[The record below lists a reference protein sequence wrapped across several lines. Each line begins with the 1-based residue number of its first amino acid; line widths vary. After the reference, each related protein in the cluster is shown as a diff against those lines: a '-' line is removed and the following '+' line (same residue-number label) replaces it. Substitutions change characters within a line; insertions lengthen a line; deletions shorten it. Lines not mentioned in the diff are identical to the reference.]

1 MTLLSECGLTL
12 LFILACT
19 VGAQACNVD
28 QNGLI
33 GSDSGI
39 AVPVSFQ
46 YDLTVAG
53 GTNQEIVVSEII
65 PDLETSFAETLAS
78 SLISACA
85 GAGVTTPSSV
95 SILGFETAPTDT
107 ILAGASCAAASPECF
122 KVKSDMSVYV
132 KESETGVLEIVGLT
146 LLSNV
151 LGKKYTSETVHPDL
165 VGITVNATSFQKV
178 TLPPST
184 PAPIPPL
191 ILNLPVKT
199 AAPLPP
205 TTLTD
210 ESSPVAPNADSIS
223 SPVEKTVEQPVESP
237 EPAGGGNGSVFVILG
252 IVLAFVLLG
261 AGGFM
266 YYRRRFK
273 KKPRKGGKK
282 NGDDSDDDSYIDEED
297 DDSDSD

>member
-46 YDLTVAG
+46 YDLTVAS

-85 GAGVTTPSSV
+85 GAGVTTPSS
-95 SILGFETAPTDT
+95 
-107 ILAGASCAAASPECF
+107 
-122 KVKSDMSVYV
+122 
-132 KESETGVLEIVGLT
+132 
-146 LLSNV
+146 
-151 LGKKYTSETVHPDL
+151 KYTSETVHPDL
-165 VGITVNATSFQKV
+165 VAITVNATSFQKV

-223 SPVEKTVEQPVESP
+223 SPVGESVEQPVESP